1 MRFIVLLPYLI
12 VCRTE
17 VTSDFRIPSAKEN
30 KMKKVTTTLITLML
44 TLVLVFST
52 VSIAGAVTDG
62 ELDGEGHPYVVLL
75 LMEVN
80 GVPAFRCSGTLLSA
94 TVLLTAGHCTN
105 GFPDFEFSG
114 MRVFTESDVEAGI
127 GTTNNYPFAGPNSV
141 EAVSWAAHPLYETGP
156 FFLHDVGVVM
166 LEEPGVVLDEYGT
179 LPSVNRFD
187 SLRKGRHTTFT
198 SVGYGLQE
206 SFPDQASFLASNTR
220 TRYVAHPWLI
230 QINGG
235 IVGDFS
241 MLLSNNAHSGGTCFG
256 DSGGANFLGDSNLV
270 AGITS
275 FGLNGNCAGT
285 GGVFRTDR
293 QDVLEFVNSY
303 LNP

>member
-1 MRFIVLLPYLI
+1 ML
-12 VCRTE
+12 
-17 VTSDFRIPSAKEN
+17 
-30 KMKKVTTTLITLML
+30 KKTFMVALSVIAI
-44 TLVLVFST
+44 LVIA
-52 VSIAGAVTDG
+52 VSPVGAITDG
-62 ELDGEGHPYVVLL
+62 ELDGKGHPHVVLL

-80 GVPAFRCSGTLLSA
+80 GQPAFRCSGTLLSA

-114 MRVFTESDVEAGI
+114 MRVFTESDVQAGI
-127 GTTNNYPFAGPNSV
+127 GTTNNYPLAGPNSV
-141 EAVSWAAHPLYETGP
+141 EAVSWAAHPLYETAP
-156 FFLHDVGVVM
+156 FFVHDVGVVI
-166 LEEPGVVLDEYGT
+166 LKKPGVKLKKYGV
-179 LPSVNRFD
+179 LPSVNQFD
-187 SLRKGRHTTFT
+187 SLQNGQQTTFT
-198 SVGYGLQE
+198 AVGYGLQE
-206 SFPDQASFLASNTR
+206 SFPLEASFLASNTR
-220 TRYVAHPWLI
+220 TRYVAHPWLV

-241 MLLSNNAHSGGTCFG
+241 MLLSNNANSGGTCFG

-293 QDVLEFVNSY
+293 QDVLDFVNSY

>member
-1 MRFIVLLPYLI
+1 MKTKTISIVAFLAI
-12 VCRTE
+12 VMM
-17 VTSDFRIPSAKEN
+17 F
-30 KMKKVTTTLITLML
+30 
-44 TLVLVFST
+44 LVIISPAL
-52 VSIAGAVTDG
+52 AVTDG
-62 ELDGEGHPYVVLL
+62 ELDGEDHPWVVLL
-75 LMEVN
+75 LMEVD
-80 GVPAFRCSGTLLSA
+80 GEPAFRCSGTLLSP

-105 GFPDFEFSG
+105 GYPDFEYSG

-127 GTTNNYPFAGPNSV
+127 GATNNYPFAGPNSV

-156 FFLHDVGVVM
+156 FFLHDVGVVI
-166 LEEPGVVLDEYGT
+166 LEEPGVILDQYGT
-179 LPSVNRFD
+179 LPSVNQFD
-187 SLRKGRHTTFT
+187 SLKKGRHTTFT
-198 SVGYGLQE
+198 AVGYGLQK
-206 SFPDQASFLASNTR
+206 SFPDKASFLENNTR

-235 IVGDFS
+235 IVGNFS

-293 QDVLEFVNSY
+293 QDVLDFVNSY